1 MSLRVLNACLFLG
14 WMLASA
20 GIAMWNLPAGIAA
33 GGFLLLALTLLLA
46 RMGGV
51 YGSRGND

>member
-1 MSLRVLNACLFLG
+1 MSLRVLNVCLLLG
-14 WMLASA
+14 WVLAST
-20 GIAMWNLPAGIAA
+20 GVAMWNLPAGIAV

-51 YGSRGND
+51 YGSRGNG